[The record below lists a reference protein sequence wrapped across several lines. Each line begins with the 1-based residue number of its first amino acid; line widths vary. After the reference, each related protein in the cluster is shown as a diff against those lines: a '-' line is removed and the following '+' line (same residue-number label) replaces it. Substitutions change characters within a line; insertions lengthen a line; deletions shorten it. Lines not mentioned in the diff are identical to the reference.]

1 MVLTARAR
9 SGTLWVSLGLV
20 LLLGLVGF
28 LPLDAPT
35 LYLFTLAMCWAIAAV
50 GLDLF
55 SGYLGQSSFGHAAFV
70 AIGAYGATALRSQ
83 AHLSTVFSL
92 IGALLL
98 AATVAL
104 VIGLALVQL
113 KHFGAAL
120 TTFFF
125 ALLTTVLLSGN
136 LLDPI
141 AHSQNGLPVPPL
153 DVLASVIDPSLLLY
167 FLTWGLLLI
176 AVVIT
181 SNYANSRAGRAL
193 RLVKQNEVV
202 AATMG
207 IQVRATKLV
216 AFVFSAM
223 LAALAG
229 FPISLAI
236 GYLAP
241 ETFSPTESITLF
253 AMAAVGG
260 LGSIVGP
267 IIGAL
272 FFTLAPQSLQVAGA
286 TKAIVFAVVLLAS
299 LIFLPEGLFGAIESV
314 GRRLMTLYRMRLQKA
329 KSIRPGVR
337 TDHSPVSSTEP
348 KGLTIRHGRLAT
360 EPVEM
365 LAIREVGVRF
375 GGITALQNVSLSVRA
390 GETHALIGP
399 NGAGKTTLVN
409 CISGVQRTAHGTIS
423 FRGQQIS
430 GTSPPAIRRLGIAR
444 TFQHPSL
451 VPDLSVIDNVKL
463 GLHGSLRWSLAWD
476 LAGPLATS
484 SREARVTKL
493 ALRALRQVGFDDAR
507 DRAMAKDLSLADNR
521 VVDIARAIAS
531 EADLLLLDEP
541 TAGLSVQETE
551 SVARALQAVKANGLT
566 VLLIAHDVKFVT
578 SVADR
583 ITVLD
588 MGAVL
593 AEGLPDEVIANPL
606 VIEAYLGVSIE
617 AST

>member
-1 MVLTARAR
+1 
-9 SGTLWVSLGLV
+9 
-20 LLLGLVGF
+20 
-28 LPLDAPT
+28 
-35 LYLFTLAMCWAIAAV
+35 
-50 GLDLF
+50 
-55 SGYLGQSSFGHAAFV
+55 
-70 AIGAYGATALRSQ
+70 
-83 AHLSTVFSL
+83 
-92 IGALLL
+92 
-98 AATVAL
+98 
-104 VIGLALVQL
+104 
-113 KHFGAAL
+113 
-120 TTFFF
+120 
-125 ALLTTVLLSGN
+125 
-136 LLDPI
+136 
-141 AHSQNGLPVPPL
+141 
-153 DVLASVIDPSLLLY
+153 
-167 FLTWGLLLI
+167 
-176 AVVIT
+176 
-181 SNYANSRAGRAL
+181 
-193 RLVKQNEVV
+193 
-202 AATMG
+202 
-207 IQVRATKLV
+207 
-216 AFVFSAM
+216 
-223 LAALAG
+223 
-229 FPISLAI
+229 
-236 GYLAP
+236 
-241 ETFSPTESITLF
+241 
-253 AMAAVGG
+253 
-260 LGSIVGP
+260 
-267 IIGAL
+267 
-272 FFTLAPQSLQVAGA
+272 
-286 TKAIVFAVVLLAS
+286 VFAVVLLAS

-314 GRRLMTLYRMRLQKA
+314 GRRLMTQFRTQLQKA
-329 KSIRPGVR
+329 KPTRPGEGTEHR
-337 TDHSPVSSTEP
+337 AVSSPEP
-348 KGLTIRHGRLAT
+348 KGLTIMHGRPAT

-409 CISGVQRTAHGTIS
+409 CISGVQRIAHGAIS

-463 GLHGSLRWSLAWD
+463 GLHGSLRWSLVRD

-484 SREARVTKL
+484 SREARVTML
-493 ALRALRQVGFDDAR
+493 ALRALGQVGFDDAHAR
-507 DRAMAKDLSLADNR
+507 VMAKDLSLADNR

-541 TAGLSVQETE
+541 TAGLSVHETE

-617 AST
+617 ASA